1 MIYIKFNKT
10 FGINISEKSKSLFLF
25 RFDTHEFR
33 RSDSMMSNLAF
44 AAFGKDY
51 KMKIFKPEPILH
63 PDVRIETIDKDHT
76 RRWDKAVPDC
86 FSVGTLGENWTSN
99 EGHVS
104 LTHCDGLVHTWVILY
119 HSMI

>member
-1 MIYIKFNKT
+1 M
-10 FGINISEKSKSLFLF
+10 
-25 RFDTHEFR
+25 R
-33 RSDSMMSNLAF
+33 RVNLYLYSDSISTSFGEVPPNLAF